1 MNQGRLWT
9 VVKPSVGL
17 PLFLG
22 AVAVTSV
29 IIHLALLTHTTWLPG
44 YYNGKAKA
52 TAALVLPAQT
62 FVLPA

>member
-9 VVKPSVGL
+9 VVSPSVGL
-17 PLFLG
+17 PLFLA
-22 AVAVTSV
+22 AVAVTSL
-29 IIHLALLTHTTWLPG
+29 IIHLAILSHTTWLPG

-52 TAALVLPAQT
+52 AALVVPAQQ

>member
-9 VVKPSVGL
+9 VVNPSIGL
-17 PLFLG
+17 PLFLA

-29 IIHLALLTHTTWLPG
+29 IIHLAILTHTTWLPAF
-44 YYNGKAKA
+44 YNGKAKA
-52 TAALVLPAQT
+52 AALVVPAQQ